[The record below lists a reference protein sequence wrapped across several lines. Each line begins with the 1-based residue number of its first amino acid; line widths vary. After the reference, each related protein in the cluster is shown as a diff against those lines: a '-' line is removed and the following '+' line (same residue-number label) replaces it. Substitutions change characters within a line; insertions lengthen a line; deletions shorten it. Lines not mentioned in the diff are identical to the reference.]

1 MGRRRCRVPKARACT
16 LPSRKSHSC
25 RNLEPGVAANARPE
39 AHVFGC
45 PSPLIVVLVVLA
57 LCPGARLHAQAQA
70 FNASLTGAVYDH
82 SGAAVAGATVTL
94 SNADK
99 GISRTFTTGPDGHYT
114 FTLVPAGTYTLKVE
128 MTSFRPYTQNGIVL
142 AVGQVAEQNV
152 TLELGAVT
160 QEITVTASAPL
171 INTSNANISS
181 DVDQRQTVEL
191 PLNLRNVFGLVALN
205 SSVNNSQQN
214 QALNPP
220 GSQGTADQDISFFN
234 FGGGRF
240 GTTAFLLDGH
250 WDGAGDWDGIVYVPP
265 VDETQEFKIQTN
277 AFTAQYGWSMGN
289 VVNAITKSGT
299 NSFHGNLFEFL
310 RNDNF

>member
-1 MGRRRCRVPKARACT
+1 MGRRRCRVPRARACT

-39 AHVFGC
+39 AHGFGC
-45 PSPLIVVLVVLA
+45 PSPLILVLVVLA
-57 LCPGARLHAQAQA
+57 LCSGAQLHAQAQA

-82 SGAAVAGATVTL
+82 SGAAVAGATVAL
-94 SNADK
+94 SNPDK
-99 GISRTFTTGPDGHYT
+99 GFTRTFTTGPDGHYT

-214 QALNPP
+214 QALRRPLWNHRLPL
-220 GSQGTADQDISFFN
+220 
-234 FGGGRF
+234 GRTL
-240 GTTAFLLDGH
+240 GRGRRLGRHRLC
-250 WDGAGDWDGIVYVPP
+250 
-265 VDETQEFKIQTN
+265 
-277 AFTAQYGWSMGN
+277 S
-289 VVNAITKSGT
+289 SG
-299 NSFHGNLFEFL
+299 
-310 RNDNF
+310 

>member
-39 AHVFGC
+39 AHGFGC
-45 PSPLIVVLVVLA
+45 PSPLILVLVVLA
-57 LCPGARLHAQAQA
+57 LCSGAQLHAQAQA

-94 SNADK
+94 SNANK
-99 GISRTFTTGPDGHYT
+99 GIARTFTTGPDGHYT

-181 DVDQRQTVEL
+181 DVDQRQTVTRLGEGLAAAGALGEAPMARTLAVVGDYVTRAERLAATRVRVVATSAVREAANGGAFVAAVERATGQRIEVVSGEEEARLVLRGVQSGL
-191 PLNLRNVFGLVALN
+191 PATVYAAPVTVC
-205 SSVNNSQQN
+205 SV
-214 QALNPP
+214 P
-220 GSQGTADQDISFFN
+220 GSTVANCPAS
-234 FGGGRF
+234 
-240 GTTAFLLDGH
+240 
-250 WDGAGDWDGIVYVPP
+250 
-265 VDETQEFKIQTN
+265 
-277 AFTAQYGWSMGN
+277 
-289 VVNAITKSGT
+289 
-299 NSFHGNLFEFL
+299 
-310 RNDNF
+310 